1 MIVCELSCM
10 SLSRKVRL
18 SSRQDFEYAIK
29 WEHVRADYFRS
40 HGYRSRADDCVKA
53 AKELEWRLAM
63 ASTTGDNDVIT
74 GDALVDAGWVPEQEA
89 VKGS

>member
-1 MIVCELSCM
+1 M

-18 SSRQDFEYAIK
+18 SSKQDFEYAIK

-40 HGYRSRADDCVKA
+40 NGFRSRADECVKS

-63 ASTTGDNDVIT
+63 TSTTGLDDVIG
-74 GDALVDAGWVPEQEA
+74 GDALVDAGWVPEEE
-89 VKGS
+89 VVSKV

>member
-1 MIVCELSCM
+1 MRTELHEFISKSAIVI
-10 SLSRKVRL
+10 
-18 SSRQDFEYAIK
+18 QAGFEYAIK